1 MVRAASRLAWHANR
15 AYNREEY
22 SCSRGERA
30 MVILGIDLG
39 TTNSLAAVWRNGH
52 SELIPNAA
60 GVYLTPSVVSVD
72 EDGSILVGQAAKDRL
87 ISHPERTAA
96 RFKRYMG
103 TEHAFQLG
111 NRTFQPEE
119 LSALVL
125 RRLREDAECYL
136 GEPVTEAVIS
146 VPAYF
151 AEAQRAATKRAGAL
165 AGLHVERLV
174 NEPSAAAVS
183 AHISEG
189 EEDKVCLV
197 FDLGGGTL
205 DVSLVERFENVVSV
219 TAVSG
224 DNRLGGSD
232 FDQAIAKS
240 FCEETGIDF
249 ERLDS
254 SRREMLIR
262 QAETCK
268 QALTAQPMVV
278 MSVDDGALQA
288 SLPMTN
294 EWLIR
299 KCSSLFQRMAAP
311 VRKVFRDAG
320 MSPSELDEL
329 VMVGG
334 SSHMPSVRQYIAQL
348 LGREP
353 TPDSRPDTAIAL
365 GAGICAG
372 MKARASDL
380 RELVLTDVCPFTLG
394 VAIYNEAEPGRD
406 RMSPLI
412 ERNSVLPTS
421 KEGVYCTVR
430 DGQSKVVLKVYQGEN
445 PYCEDNTFL
454 GELKLSIPPAPKG
467 QEPVRVRFTYDING
481 LLEVEAVSRKGKDA
495 QLLLRNQ
502 EMTEQEVERR
512 LRELSELKLHPR
524 EQEMPRA
531 LLARAERLYAM
542 TVGEIREQ
550 VDQILAWYQRELS
563 TQETIRVVK
572 ANRRMEHM
580 LDRMEAYLGQDTLH
594 DPFLDDWNQ
603 EDPE

>member
-1 MVRAASRLAWHANR
+1 MA
-15 AYNREEY
+15 
-22 SCSRGERA
+22 
-30 MVILGIDLG
+30 ILGIDLG
-39 TTNSLAAVWRNGH
+39 TTNSLAAVWRNGR

-60 GVYLTPSVVSVD
+60 GGYLTPSVVSVD
-72 EDGSILVGQAAKDRL
+72 EDGSVLVGQAAKDRL

-96 RFKRYMG
+96 CFKRYMG
-103 TEHAFQLG
+103 TQKVFQLG
-111 NRTFQPEE
+111 KQSFRPEE

-151 AEAQRAATKRAGAL
+151 AEAQRSATKRAGAL
-165 AGLHVERLV
+165 AGLTVERLV

-189 EEDKVCLV
+189 DEDKVCLV

-232 FDQAIAKS
+232 FDRAIAKG

-249 ERLDS
+249 DHLDS
-254 SRREMLIR
+254 GRREMLIR

-268 QALTAQPMVV
+268 MALTTQPLVV
-278 MSVDDGALQA
+278 MSVDDGTIHA
-288 SLPMTN
+288 SLPMNN

-299 KCSSLFQRMAAP
+299 KCSRLFQRMAAP
-311 VRKVFRDAG
+311 VQKVFRDA
-320 MSPSELDEL
+320 SISIAELDEL

-353 TPDSRPDTAIAL
+353 AANSRPDTAIAL

-372 MKARASDL
+372 MKARAADL

-394 VAIYNEAEPGRD
+394 VGTYNENEPNRD

-421 KEGVYCTVR
+421 KEGIYSTIR
-430 DGQSKVVLKVYQGEN
+430 DGQTRIDLKIYQGEN
-445 PYCEDNTFL
+445 PYCEDNTLL
-454 GELKLSIPPAPKG
+454 GELEVSIPAAPRG

-481 LLEVEAVSRKGKDA
+481 LLEVEAVSRNGKPA
-495 QLLLRNQ
+495 RLVLQNK
-502 EMTEQEVERR
+502 EMTQKEVEQR
-512 LRELSELKLHPR
+512 LRELSALKLHPR
-524 EQEMPRA
+524 DQEVPRA
-531 LLARAERLYAM
+531 LLAKAERMYAM
-542 TVGEIREQ
+542 TVGDVRGQ
-550 VDQILAWYQRELS
+550 VDQMLAWYQHELAA
-563 TQETIRVVK
+563 QEAIRTAK
-572 ANRRMEHM
+572 ASRRMEKF
-580 LDRMEAYLGQDTLH
+580 LDSVEAYLGQDALH
-594 DPFLDDWNQ
+594 DFFPDTWDQ
-603 EDPE
+603 EDPQ